1 MLGLGSP
8 WLQFYFLPVG
18 IRTQGGVFGP
28 STPTIESYFEASFD
42 IVMTVISIYLLWDS
56 SMLCRRHLSCDCDVI
71 EVMMTSLILL
81 MVMTF
86 KLWRHQLWWLELLL
100 WHHLSWYC
108 DVTDVFSCD
117 IIEVEPSSVVTSSVT
132 IWIVGTKTNQSFFI
146 KNITSTC
153 SDDRRKKNVP
163 PFLEKIEKPKNLKQ
177 QINSIFIVR
186 ERAIGPTFEK

>member
-28 STPTIESYFEASFD
+28 STTTIESYFEASFD

-100 WHHLSWYC
+100 WHHISWYY

-132 IWIVGTKTNQSFFI
+132 IWIVGTKTNQIFLLKISLPHAQMTDVRKMFRRFWKKL
-146 KNITSTC
+146 KNQKTWSNKLIRFS
-153 SDDRRKKNVP
+153 
-163 PFLEKIEKPKNLKQ
+163 
-177 QINSIFIVR
+177 
-186 ERAIGPTFEK
+186 

>member
-1 MLGLGSP
+1 MINNAWLGVALAPILFSTCRDSNSGR
-8 WLQFYFLPVG
+8 G
-18 IRTQGGVFGP
+18 IWAFHHHHWVIFWG
-28 STPTIESYFEASFD
+28 ILWHSYDCNFD
-42 IVMTVISIYLLWDS
+42 LLWDS

-100 WHHLSWYC
+100 WHHISWYY

-132 IWIVGTKTNQSFFI
+132 IWIVGTKTNQIFLLKISLPHAQMTDVRKMFRRFWKKL
-146 KNITSTC
+146 KNQKTWSNKLIRFS
-153 SDDRRKKNVP
+153 
-163 PFLEKIEKPKNLKQ
+163 
-177 QINSIFIVR
+177 
-186 ERAIGPTFEK
+186 